1 MKVFVKMV
9 GESWDRKL
17 QIKFVAEFPEDRS
30 KLQLIAVQMAES
42 EYFMAL
48 DCATK
53 PEDPRDGGIVE
64 VILEKAPD
72 PDPPPDRN
80 E

>member
-17 QIKFVAEFPEDRS
+17 QIKFIAEFPEDRS
-30 KLQLIAVQMAES
+30 KLQLITMEMEKS
-42 EYFMAL
+42 EYYMAL
-48 DCATK
+48 DSALK
-53 PEDPRDGGIVE
+53 PEDPREGGIVE
-64 VILEKAPD
+64 VILEKSSEP
-72 PDPPPDRN
+72 PPPPDRD